1 MIVGYGWKRD
11 EKDLLADGA
20 ERVYIDTKK
29 ERPERGAAL
38 AAGALRDGD
47 TVLLLHWNDLGG
59 SKPASDRLA
68 RWLDERGVAIK
79 VSPNSARF
87 TPRGAAKFIPEN
99 AEQDAEMRDLWL
111 DRERP
116 EAYKLRRI
124 GEIYGKPVARGQLFY
139 RYGTA
144 EKPKPQR

>member
-11 EKDLLADGA
+11 EKDLLAEGA

-29 ERPERGAAL
+29 ERPERGNAL
-38 AAGALRDGD
+38 AAGALRSGD

-59 SKPASDRLA
+59 NKPASDRLA
-68 RWLDERGVAIK
+68 RWLFERGVDLV
-79 VSPNSARF
+79 VSLNSARY
-87 TPRGAAKFIPEN
+87 TPKGAAKFLPDDD
-99 AEQDAEMRDLWL
+99 QDPQCRDLWL

-124 GEIYGKPVARGQLFY
+124 GEIYGQPVARGQLFY
-139 RYGTA
+139 RYGSA

>member
-11 EKDLLADGA
+11 EKALLAEGA
-20 ERVYIDTKK
+20 QRIYIDTHK
-29 ERPERGAAL
+29 ERPEREAAL
-38 AAGALRDGD
+38 AAGALRTGD
-47 TVLLLHWNDLGG
+47 TVLLLHFNDLGG
-59 SKPASDRLA
+59 SRPASDRLA
-68 RWLDERGVAIK
+68 RWLEGRGVAIK
-79 VSPNSARF
+79 VSPNSARY
-87 TPRGAAKFIPEN
+87 TPKGAAKFTPDVD
-99 AEQDAEMRDLWL
+99 QDAQCRGLWL

-139 RYGTA
+139 RYGSA

>member
-11 EKDLLADGA
+11 EKDLLAEGA

-29 ERPERGAAL
+29 ERPERANAL
-38 AAGALRDGD
+38 ASGALRTGD

-59 SKPASDRLA
+59 NKPASDRLA
-68 RWLDERGVAIK
+68 RWLEERGVTIK
-79 VSPNSARF
+79 VSPNSARY
-87 TPRGAAKFIPEN
+87 TPKGAAKLIPEN

-116 EAYKLRRI
+116 ESYKLRRI
-124 GEIYGKPVARGQLFY
+124 GEIYGKPVGRGQLFH
-139 RYGTA
+139 RYGSA

>member
-11 EKDLLADGA
+11 EKDLLAEGA

-29 ERPERGAAL
+29 ERPERAAAL
-38 AAGALRDGD
+38 AVGPLRKGD
-47 TVLLLHWNDLGG
+47 TLLLLHWNDLGG
-59 SKPASDRLA
+59 NKPASDRLD
-68 RWLDERGVAIK
+68 RWLFSRGIAIT
-79 VSPNSARF
+79 VSQNYQRY
-87 TPRGAAKFIPEN
+87 TPKGAAKFLPDDD
-99 AEQDAEMRDLWL
+99 QDPQCRELWL

-124 GEIYGKPVARGQLFY
+124 AEIYGQKVGRGQLFY
-139 RYGTA
+139 RYGSA